1 MREKEF
7 ERFLVKDNQIES
19 KDKAVRSR
27 VSKARKI
34 EVEFK
39 VNLDDIVR
47 DDERMFTTLLEISSA
62 DRVLSNFSISFIA
75 PVAALSPSSAWFFS
89 LTLFAAVSA
98 VSLAENVADNTIKPA
113 NTKIVD
119 R

>member
-47 DDERMFTTLLEISSA
+47 DDERMYNTLKRIRRELVDSNGSIQN
-62 DRVLSNFSISFIA
+62 VLRKYYAFVNQIA
-75 PVAALSPSSAWFFS
+75 FP
-89 LTLFAAVSA
+89 TLNQYEKKHAHF
-98 VSLAENVADNTIKPA
+98 E
-113 NTKIVD
+113 
-119 R
+119 